1 MMRTP
6 LVGFALVALLAGCS
20 SQEDR
25 VPRSQQVWVPDG
37 PEVSCITTSQI
48 RSTNVVDDSTIQ
60 FVMSSRRMFQNNLPF
75 PCTGLGFSRAFKH
88 NSRTGRL
95 CSVDTITVVRGGSG
109 PAGPTCSL
117 GRFQPLK
124 PLPAP
129 AATAAP
135 AAQ

>member
-1 MMRTP
+1 MRIP
-6 LVGFALVALLAGCS
+6 VLSVALLALLAGCS

-37 PEVSCITTSQI
+37 PEVSCITTNQI

-75 PCTGLGFSRAFKH
+75 PCSGLGFTRAFKH

-95 CSVDTITVVRGGSG
+95 CSVDSITVMRSGGT
-109 PAGPTCSL
+109 TCSL

-129 AATAAP
+129 AA
-135 AAQ
+135 AQ

>member
-1 MMRTP
+1 MRIP
-6 LVGFALVALLAGCS
+6 ALGLAMLALLAGCS
-20 SQEDR
+20 NKEDS

-37 PEVSCITTSQI
+37 PEVSCITTNQI
-48 RSTNVVDDSTIQ
+48 RSTSVVDDSTIQ

-75 PCTGLGFSRAFKH
+75 ACSGLGFTRAFKH

-95 CSVDTITVVRGGSG
+95 CSVDTITVMRAGG
-109 PAGPTCSL
+109 ATCPL

-129 AATAAP
+129 AAAPAAPAP